1 LWQLHCG
8 VINFLKRIKNN
19 ILSIVNPA
27 AAEKDTVQEA
37 SFGKLSL
44 SYKAVQGKKKLNIPG
59 DCAGPLSV
67 SIDSFG
73 GRAYGTTFSLSL
85 KYTQPEIKAELIDL
99 SIEICPAF
107 PNDSLMM
114 VNGFQSW
121 SRSEEMGRLDRVLPL
136 LSAAKPFL
144 AACGDRNIYR
154 QSGKPGRFHSWTYTY
169 FRFPDD
175 RVFFAGSLSEKS
187 GYTVFN
193 YDFSSGI
200 LKIRKDCQGSFAQDG
215 SELLNLYIGFGDLDT
230 LMGEYAEL
238 SGHTRPLA
246 PKINGWCSWY
256 NYYTSVSEEIV
267 LANLG
272 VLKSSKLP
280 LDCFQIDDGWQQA
293 IGDWLSPNL
302 KFPSGMKM
310 ISSKIKAAGFRP
322 GLWLAPLI
330 CVPSSVLY
338 RENPSWLLRDQRGRP
353 VKAGFNPGWEGFFYA
368 LDFYAPGVQEYLGSV
383 LDKVQNEWGYSMLK
397 LDFLYAAALVPGKG
411 RSRGQIMSEVV
422 DFIDQHTRNS
432 IILGCGVP
440 LGPSFGRFDYCRIGS
455 DVGPDWQDYLRLL
468 GYPERVSTENSLTS
482 TIGRRHLDGRMFRND
497 PDVYILRDGVKGVNE
512 NRLDNHQRHT
522 LFFLNNLLGGLIFFS
537 DHFDE
542 LSGTQQR
549 MLRSSFPR
557 VEAKVT
563 GFESYRK
570 LYIFEFS
577 IEGKKYLAYCNLSS
591 QQRTVKLPSG
601 LWFSHEYF
609 LTAAGTNL
617 VLEPYQSISFYQARQ
632 FNYGPLS
639 LLGSTGH
646 LFPGAQVETVQ
657 VRGREIEIALKEHS
671 SAETVIY
678 LAVPAGIEP
687 YHAGGLSY
695 DLLSYEGVTYIAVPL
710 DGSQEATR

>member
-1 LWQLHCG
+1 MWQLHCG
-8 VINFLKRIKNN
+8 VINFLKRIKDNF
-19 ILSIVNPA
+19 LSLVNPA
-27 AAEKDTVQEA
+27 AAGKDTVPEA
-37 SFGKLSL
+37 SFSKLSL
-44 SYKAVQGKKKLNIPG
+44 SYKTVQGKKKLSIPG
-59 DCAGPLSV
+59 DCTGPLSV

-73 GRAYGTTFSLSL
+73 SCAHGTTFSLSL
-85 KYTQPEIKAELIDL
+85 KCTQPELKPELIDL
-99 SIEICPAF
+99 SIEMCPAF
-107 PNDSLMM
+107 PKDSLMM

-136 LSAAKPFL
+136 LPVAKPFL
-144 AACGDRNIYR
+144 AACGDSNIYR

-169 FRFPDD
+169 FRFLDD

-187 GYTVFN
+187 GYTIFD
-193 YDFSSGI
+193 YDFSSDI

-215 SELLNLYIGFGDLDT
+215 SQLLNLYIGFGGLDT
-230 LMGEYAEL
+230 LMDEYAEL
-238 SGHTRPLA
+238 SGHTRPSA

-256 NYYTSVSEEIV
+256 NYYTSVSEDIV

-272 VLKSSKLP
+272 VLKNSKLP

-293 IGDWLSPNL
+293 IGDWLTPNN
-302 KFPSGMKM
+302 KFPSGME
-310 ISSKIKAAGFRP
+310 ITSNKIKTAGFRP

-330 CVPSSVLY
+330 CVPSSALY
-338 RENPSWLLRDQRGRP
+338 RENPSWLLRDERGRP

-368 LDFYAPGVQEYLGSV
+368 LDFYAPGVQEYLSSV

-397 LDFLYAAALVPGKG
+397 LDFLYAAALKPGKG
-411 RSRGQIMSEVV
+411 RSRGQIMCEVV

-468 GYPERVSTENSLTS
+468 GYPERVSTENSLIC

-497 PDVYILRDGVKGVNE
+497 PDVYILRDGVRGVNE

-537 DHFDE
+537 DRFDE
-542 LSGTQQR
+542 LSGTLQR
-549 MLRSSFPR
+549 MLRSSFPQ

-563 GFESYRK
+563 GFDSYRK
-570 LYIFEFS
+570 LYNFEFS
-577 IEGKKYLAYCNLSS
+577 IEGKNYLAYCNLSS
-591 QQRTVKLPSG
+591 KQRTVKLPSG

-609 LTAAGTNL
+609 LSDPGTNMAL
-617 VLEPYQSISFYQARQ
+617 KPYQSICFYQAEPGHQ
-632 FNYGPLS
+632 YPAN
-639 LLGSTGH
+639 LLGATGH
-646 LFPGAQVETVQ
+646 IFPGAQVETVQ
-657 VRGREIEIALKEHS
+657 VIGREVSIELKKHS
-671 SAETVIY
+671 SSETVVY
-678 LAVPAGIEP
+678 LAVPACSSP
-687 YHAGGLSY
+687 YQFGGQSY
-695 DLLSYEGVTYIAVPL
+695 DLLSHKDITYIAVPV
-710 DGSQEATR
+710 DGEQEFNR